1 MSKANILD
9 GTVSPARYATTTKYV
24 LEKRGGEFSLAV
36 RDSRSACLGEVFRT
50 LMKGQ
55 TGTGTGRVLIW
66 ITQRGVRDIEK
77 HFFFQAPVNSQ
88 APAGTAACWIKVF
101 GHWDRCCVF

>member
-9 GTVSPARYATTTKYV
+9 GTVSPARYTTTNFKYV

-55 TGTGTGRVLIW
+55 TGTGTGI
-66 ITQRGVRDIEK
+66 
-77 HFFFQAPVNSQ
+77 
-88 APAGTAACWIKVF
+88 
-101 GHWDRCCVF
+101 CVDLDN